1 MRKKDYKSTDLFLK
15 YLKAYSLDMHSRE
28 IVDLVPQFIE
38 KQLPEI
44 GPYLETR
51 MQESEQ
57 CGPRPPVHREA
68 AAGDWAVLGD
78 EDAGERADQAN
89 DKGKTE
95 GGLPRNWA
103 HAAMVLR

>member
-57 CGPRPPVHREA
+57 TKRMTKAKLKEDFPEIGPMQLWYSDRHF
-68 AAGDWAVLGD
+68 
-78 EDAGERADQAN
+78 
-89 DKGKTE
+89 
-95 GGLPRNWA
+95 
-103 HAAMVLR
+103 